1 MSEEEA
7 TGGGGKP
14 PVPGWPAESAQRL
27 ERARALRAMGV
38 EVYPTRFD
46 RSHRLGEIDSAY
58 GEKTLEE
65 LEALSVD
72 VRVAGRV
79 LTKRGHG
86 KASFATLGDGEARLQ
101 VYVRSDEVG
110 GEAYRV
116 FELLDLGDFVGVA
129 GRVMRTRKGE
139 LTVQAREVVVLSKA
153 LLPPPEKWH
162 GLADVEVRYRQRY
175 LDLMAN
181 PEVRTTFLRRSA
193 MVATMRRF
201 LDERGYVE
209 VETPMM
215 QPIAGGAVARPFVTH
230 HNALDLDLF
239 LRIAPEL
246 YLKRLVVGGFE
257 RVYEIN
263 RNFRNEGISSMHNP
277 EFTMLEFYTAYFDCR
292 DVIAT
297 TEELVA
303 ATAGVAGPGPLFY
316 RGRGLSFATPFRRVR
331 MTEAIA
337 AVAEEQGWG
346 VGEAEIADPAKLE
359 AWLRSEPRPARAA
372 DGSRDLEVFR
382 DEVSWTRLE
391 GMSHGKRVAHLFE
404 VWVERRWDPE
414 KTRLWE
420 PTFVVDH
427 PLEISPLAK
436 AHPDRPGVADRFELY
451 AAGMEIANGFSEL
464 NDPLEQRQRFLD
476 QLEERERGDL
486 EAHRMDEDYVR
497 ALGHGL
503 PPTGGCGVGID
514 RLAMI
519 LTDSPSIRDVILF
532 PHMRPEAGPSSRV
545 APSGPSDEGSAS
557 RQIPRDPSE
566 RSPSE

>member
-1 MSEEEA
+1 MSEGVRGPA
-7 TGGGGKP
+7 P
-14 PVPGWPAESAQRL
+14 PVPGWPEESAQRL
-27 ERARALRAMGV
+27 EKARALEALGLP
-38 EVYPTRFD
+38 VYPSRFV
-46 RSHRLGEIDSAY
+46 RSHRLGEVVAAFTA
-58 GEKTLEE
+58 KTLEE
-65 LEALSVD
+65 LESLAVD

-86 KASFATLGDGEARLQ
+86 KAGFATLGDGDAKLQ

-110 GEAYRV
+110 ETGYRL
-116 FELLDLGDFVGVA
+116 FELVDLGDFVGVA

-139 LTVQAREVVVLSKA
+139 LSVQARELVFLAKA

-162 GLADVEVRYRQRY
+162 GLTDVEARYRQRY
-175 LDLMAN
+175 LDLLAN
-181 PEVRTTFLRRSA
+181 PEVRAVFLLRSRMIGA
-193 MVATMRRF
+193 IRRF

-230 HNALDLDLF
+230 HNALDVDLF

-263 RNFRNEGISSMHNP
+263 RNFRNEGISALHNP

-292 DVIAT
+292 DVIAI

-303 ATAGVAGPGPLFY
+303 AAARVAGEGPCAY
-316 RGRGLSFATPFRRVR
+316 RGRQLSFRTPFRRLG
-331 MTEAIA
+331 MLP
-337 AVAEEQGWG
+337 AVAEVAAEQGWG
-346 VGEAEIADPAKLE
+346 IGEAELGDPEELA
-359 AWLRSEPRPARAA
+359 AWLRSAARPSKLQPGSPDAR
-372 DGSRDLEVFR
+372 VF
-382 DEVSWTRLE
+382 DEQVTWSKL
-391 GMSHGKRVAHLFE
+391 GPLSHGKRIAQLFE
-404 VWVERRWDPE
+404 LWVERRWDPE
-414 KTRLWE
+414 TTRLWE

-427 PLEISPLAK
+427 PVEISPLAK
-436 AHPDRPGVADRFELY
+436 AHPDRPLVADRFELY

-464 NDPLEQRQRFLD
+464 NDPLEQRRRFLD
-476 QLEERERGDL
+476 QLAERERGDL
-486 EAHRMDEDYVR
+486 EAHQMDEDYVR

-519 LTDSPSIRDVILF
+519 LTGSPSIRDVILF
-532 PHMRPEAGPSSRV
+532 PQMRPEAGRARPGED
-545 APSGPSDEGSAS
+545 A
-557 RQIPRDPSE
+557 
-566 RSPSE
+566 

>member
-1 MSEEEA
+1 MTEEEKGPPE
-7 TGGGGKP
+7 GGEP

-27 ERARALRAMGV
+27 EKARALQARGV
-38 EVYPTRFD
+38 ALYPTRFE
-46 RSHRLGEIDSAY
+46 RTHRLGEILAAY
-58 GEKTLEE
+58 GEKRLEE
-65 LEALSVD
+65 LEALGVP

-79 LTKRGHG
+79 MTKRGHG
-86 KASFATLGDGEARLQ
+86 KASFVTITDGEVRLQ
-101 VYVRSDEVG
+101 VYVRSDDVG
-110 GEAYRV
+110 EEAYRV
-116 FELLDLGDFVGVA
+116 LDLVDLGDFVGVA
-129 GRVMRTRKGE
+129 GTLMRTRKGE
-139 LTVQAREVVVLSKA
+139 LSVQARELVFLSKA

-175 LDLMAN
+175 LDLVAN
-181 PEVRTTFLRRSA
+181 PEVRRAFLVRSA
-193 MVATMRRF
+193 MIASMRRF

-230 HNALDLDLF
+230 HNALGVDLF

-292 DVIAT
+292 DVMAI

-303 ATAGVAGPGPLFY
+303 RAAQVAGEGRLSY
-316 RGRGLSFATPFRRVR
+316 RGRGVSLDAPFRRVR
-331 MTEAIA
+331 MAEAIA
-337 AVAEEQGWG
+337 AVAAEQGWG
-346 VGEAEIADPAKLE
+346 IDEDGVADPAALE
-359 AWLRSEPRPARAA
+359 AWLRSGPRPSRLAE
-372 DGSRDLEVFR
+372 GSRELEVFA
-382 DEVSWTRLE
+382 DEVSWRRLE

-414 KTRLWE
+414 GTRLWE
-420 PTFVVDH
+420 PTFVVDY
-427 PLEISPLAK
+427 PVEISPLAK

-476 QLEERERGDL
+476 QRKERERGDL
-486 EAHRMDEDYVR
+486 EAHQMDEDFVR

-519 LTDSPSIRDVILF
+519 LTGSPSIRDVILF
-532 PHMRPEAGPSSRV
+532 PQMRPEGGRAREPEPAG
-545 APSGPSDEGSAS
+545 
-557 RQIPRDPSE
+557 
-566 RSPSE
+566 

>member
-1 MSEEEA
+1 MSEEEK
-7 TGGGGKP
+7 TLGPGGEP
-14 PVPGWPAESAQRL
+14 PVPGWTAESSQRL
-27 ERARALRAMGV
+27 EKARALRALGV
-38 EVYPTRFD
+38 AVYPTRFE
-46 RSHRLGEIDSAY
+46 RTHRLGEIVAAY
-58 GEKTLEE
+58 EEKPLEE
-65 LEALSVD
+65 LEALAVD

-86 KASFATLGDGEARLQ
+86 KASFATLGDGESRLQ

-110 GEAYRV
+110 ETGYRV
-116 FELLDLGDFVGVA
+116 FDLVDLGDFVGVA

-139 LTVQAREVVVLSKA
+139 LSVEAREIAFLSKA

-175 LDLMAN
+175 LDLLAN
-181 PEVRTTFLRRSA
+181 PEVRRAFLRRSA
-193 MVATMRRF
+193 MVAAMRRF

-215 QPIAGGAVARPFVTH
+215 QPVAGGATARPFLTH
-230 HNALDLDLF
+230 HNALGVDLF

-292 DVIAT
+292 DVMAT
-297 TEELVA
+297 TEDLVA
-303 ATAGVAGPGPLFY
+303 EAARVAGEGPLAY
-316 RGRGLSFATPFRRVR
+316 RGREVRFSRPFPRVR

-346 VGEAEIADPAKLE
+346 VTEADLADPARLE
-359 AWLRSEPRPARAA
+359 AWLRSGPRPRNLEE
-372 DGSRDLEVFR
+372 GSKDLEVFR
-382 DEVSWTRLE
+382 DEVSWPRLE
-391 GMSHGKRVAHLFE
+391 GISHGKRIAHLFE

-414 KTRLWE
+414 GTRLWE
-420 PTFVVDH
+420 PTFVVDY
-427 PLEISPLAK
+427 PVDISPLAK

-464 NDPLEQRQRFLD
+464 NDPLEQRRRFLE
-476 QLEERERGDL
+476 QLRERERGDL
-486 EAHRMDEDYVR
+486 EAHRMDEDFVR

-519 LTDSPSIRDVILF
+519 LTGSASIRDVILF
-532 PHMRPEAGPSSRV
+532 PQMRRTQSFRGASSE
-545 APSGPSDEGSAS
+545 PGDE
-557 RQIPRDPSE
+557 E
-566 RSPSE
+566 

>member
-1 MSEEEA
+1 MTDERAAAGGEE
-7 TGGGGKP
+7 P

-27 ERARALRAMGV
+27 EKVRLLRERGV
-38 EVYPTRFD
+38 PVYPNRFE
-46 RSHRLGEIDSAY
+46 RTHRLGEIVAAY
-58 GEKTLEE
+58 GEKTLEQ
-65 LEALSVD
+65 LDALSAS

-86 KASFATLGDGEARLQ
+86 KASFATLGDGETRLQ

-110 GEAYRV
+110 EEAYR
-116 FELLDLGDFVGVA
+116 LLDLVDLGDFVGLA

-139 LTVQAREVVVLSKA
+139 LSVQAREIVLLSKA

-175 LDLMAN
+175 LDLLAN
-181 PEVRTTFLRRSA
+181 PEVRRTFVVRSA
-193 MVATMRRF
+193 MVAAMRRF

-230 HNALDLDLF
+230 HNALGVDLY

-297 TEELVA
+297 TEQLVTA
-303 ATAGVAGPGPLFY
+303 AARVAGEGPIEY
-316 RGRGLSFATPFRRVR
+316 RGRPLCFATPFRRVR

-346 VGEAEIADPAKLE
+346 VVEAEIADPAGLE
-359 AWLRSEPRPARAA
+359 AWLRGGPHPKHLPA
-372 DGSRDLEVFR
+372 GSRELEVFR
-382 DEVSWTRLE
+382 DEVSWARLE
-391 GMSHGKRVAHLFE
+391 GLSHGKRVAHLFE

-414 KTRLWE
+414 STRLFE
-420 PTFVVDH
+420 PTFVVDY
-427 PLEISPLAK
+427 PVDISPLAK
-436 AHPDRPGVADRFELY
+436 AHPDRPAVADRFELF

-476 QLEERERGDL
+476 QLKERERGDL
-486 EAHRMDEDYVR
+486 EAHQMDEDYVR

-519 LTDSPSIRDVILF
+519 LTGSPSIRDVILF
-532 PHMRPEAGPSSRV
+532 PHMRPPGGREREEGAETESGRPALRAG
-545 APSGPSDEGSAS
+545 
-557 RQIPRDPSE
+557 RD
-566 RSPSE
+566 

>member
-1 MSEEEA
+1 MSEDEKA
-7 TGGGGKP
+7 LPGGAEP

-27 ERARALRAMGV
+27 EKARELQARGVAL
-38 EVYPTRFD
+38 YPTRFE
-46 RSHRLGEIDSAY
+46 RSHRLGELAAAY
-58 GEKTLEE
+58 GEKSLEE
-65 LEALSVD
+65 LEALGVAA
-72 VRVAGRV
+72 RVAGRV

-101 VYVRSDEVG
+101 VYLRADEVG
-110 GEAYRV
+110 EEAYR
-116 FELLDLGDFVGVA
+116 LLDLVDLGDFIGVA
-129 GRVMRTRKGE
+129 GKVMRTRKGE
-139 LTVQAREVVVLSKA
+139 LSVQAREIVVLSKA

-175 LDLMAN
+175 LDLAAN
-181 PEVRTTFLRRSA
+181 PEVRRAFVVRSA
-193 MVATMRRF
+193 MIASLRRF

-230 HNALDLDLF
+230 HNALGVDLF

-292 DVIAT
+292 DVMAI

-303 ATAGVAGPGPLFY
+303 HAARVAGEGRVTY
-316 RGRGLSFATPFRRVR
+316 RGKDLSFVAPFRRVR

-337 AVAEEQGWG
+337 AVAAEQGWG
-346 VGEAEIADPAKLE
+346 IDEAGIADPAGLE
-359 AWLRSEPRPARAA
+359 AWLRSAPRPSRLAE
-372 DGSRDLEVFR
+372 GSRESAVFA
-382 DEVSWTRLE
+382 DEVSLSRLQ
-391 GMSHGKRVAHLFE
+391 GLSHGKRVAHLFE

-414 KTRLWE
+414 GTRLWD
-420 PTFVVDH
+420 PTFVIDH
-427 PLEISPLAK
+427 PIEISPLAK

-464 NDPLEQRQRFLD
+464 NDPLEQRRRFLD
-476 QLEERERGDL
+476 QLAERERGDL
-486 EAHRMDEDYVR
+486 EAHRMDDDYVR

-519 LTDSPSIRDVILF
+519 LTGSPSIRDVILF
-532 PHMRPEAGPSSRV
+532 PQMRPEAGR
-545 APSGPSDEGSAS
+545 G
-557 RQIPRDPSE
+557 RDPE
-566 RSPSE
+566 PAG

>member
-1 MSEEEA
+1 MSEEGRGDAAAAEPA
-7 TGGGGKP
+7 
-14 PVPGWPAESAQRL
+14 VPGWPAESAQRL
-27 ERARALRAMGV
+27 SKAQALRAAGC
-38 EVYPTRFD
+38 EVYPTRYE
-46 RSHRLGEIDSAY
+46 RTHRLGEIAALY

-65 LEALSVD
+65 LESLAVP
-72 VRVAGRV
+72 VRIAGRV

-86 KASFATLGDGEARLQ
+86 KASFATLADGESRLQ

-110 GEAYRV
+110 EEAYRRLDLV
-116 FELLDLGDFVGVA
+116 DLGDFVGVE

-139 LTVQAREVVVLSKA
+139 LSVQARAVVFLSKA

-175 LDLMAN
+175 LDLLAN
-181 PEVRTTFLRRSA
+181 PEVRRTFLLRSKV
-193 MVATMRRF
+193 VAAVRRF

-230 HNALDLDLF
+230 HNALDVDLY

-292 DVIAT
+292 DVIAV

-303 ATAGVAGPGPLFY
+303 AAALVAGDASPSF
-316 RGRGLSFATPFRRVR
+316 RGRPVSFARPFRRVR
-331 MTEAIA
+331 MTEALA
-337 AVAEEQGWG
+337 EVASDEGWG
-346 VGEAEIADPAKLE
+346 VDEEGLSDPGRLE
-359 AWLRSEPRPARAA
+359 AWLRSGVRPTGLPP
-372 DGSRDLEVFR
+372 GSREAEVFG
-382 DEVSWTRLE
+382 EEASWDRLS
-391 GMSHGKRVAHLFE
+391 GLSHGRRVAHLFE
-404 VWVERRWDPE
+404 TFVERRWDPDR
-414 KTRLWE
+414 TRLWE

-427 PLEISPLAK
+427 PVEISPLAK
-436 AHPDRPGVADRFELY
+436 AHPDRPGVADRFELF

-464 NDPLEQRQRFLD
+464 NDPLEQRSRFLD
-476 QLEERERGDL
+476 QLAERERGDL
-486 EAHRMDEDYVR
+486 EAHSMDEDYVR

-519 LTDSPSIRDVILF
+519 LTGSPSIRDVILF
-532 PHMRPEAGPSSRV
+532 PHMRPEGGRRRDDEPAG
-545 APSGPSDEGSAS
+545 
-557 RQIPRDPSE
+557 
-566 RSPSE
+566 

>member
-1 MSEEEA
+1 MSDESPA
-7 TGGGGKP
+7 GGVESAAP
-14 PVPGWPAESAQRL
+14 VPVPGWPAESAQRL
-27 ERARALRAMGV
+27 AKARALEAMGIG
-38 EVYPTRFD
+38 VYPTRFE
-46 RSHRLGEIDSAY
+46 RTHRLGEIVETCGGKS
-58 GEKTLEE
+58 LEE
-65 LEALSVD
+65 LEALALD

-86 KASFATLGDGEARLQ
+86 RASFATLGDGEAKLQ

-110 GEAYRV
+110 DTGYRV
-116 FELLDLGDFVGVA
+116 FDLVDLGDFVGVG

-139 LTVQAREVVVLSKA
+139 LSVQAREIAFLSKA

-162 GLADVEVRYRQRY
+162 GLSDTEARYRRRY
-175 LDLMAN
+175 LDLLAN
-181 PEVRTTFLRRSA
+181 PEVRRVFVLRSA
-193 MVATMRRF
+193 MVAAMRRF
-201 LDERGYVE
+201 LDERGYLE

-230 HNALDLDLF
+230 HNALDMDLY

-246 YLKRLVVGGFE
+246 YLKRLVVGGLE

-303 ATAGVAGPGPLFY
+303 HSARVAAEGPVTY
-316 RGRGLSFATPFRRVR
+316 RGREVSFALPFRRVR

-337 AVAEEQGWG
+337 QVAVAQGWG
-346 VGEAEIADPAKLE
+346 LDEAAIADAASLE
-359 AWLRSEPRPARAA
+359 AWLRTGPRAA
-372 DGSRDLEVFR
+372 HLAPGSKDEAVFR
-382 DEVSWTRLE
+382 EEVSWERL
-391 GMSHGKRVAHLFE
+391 GPMSHGKRVAHLFE
-404 VWVERRWDPE
+404 TWAERRWDPDR
-414 KTRLWE
+414 TMLWE
-420 PTFVVDH
+420 PTFVIDH
-427 PLEISPLAK
+427 PVEISPLAK
-436 AHPDRPGVADRFELY
+436 AHPDRPRVADRFELY

-464 NDPLEQRQRFLD
+464 NDPLEQRARFLE
-476 QLEERERGDL
+476 QLKERERGDL
-486 EAHRMDEDYVR
+486 EAHQMDEDYVR

-519 LTDSPSIRDVILF
+519 LTGSPSIRDVILF
-532 PHMRPEAGPSSRV
+532 PHMRPEAGR
-545 APSGPSDEGSAS
+545 AEAGEELGPGAAGG
-557 RQIPRDPSE
+557 I
-566 RSPSE
+566 